1 MFVAHGG
8 ESWTGKEYMLYGL
21 EGLAALAG
29 NLFLGVLWEE
39 VSRVL
44 SPGPKA

>member
-1 MFVAHGG
+1 
-8 ESWTGKEYMLYGL
+8 MLYGL

-39 VSRVL
+39 ESRVL
-44 SPGPKA
+44 SGKSVACNEAVKC

>member
-1 MFVAHGG
+1 
-8 ESWTGKEYMLYGL
+8 MLYGL

-44 SPGPKA
+44 SPGPKHVIITNCCM

>member
-1 MFVAHGG
+1 
-8 ESWTGKEYMLYGL
+8 MLYGL

-29 NLFLGVLWEE
+29 NLFLGVLCEE
-39 VSRVL
+39 ASHVL